1 MTLHEPLGWIIVG
14 GFVTMFLV
22 GLAVMANRL
31 VAAMDRGIRKITSG
45 TDIASGK
52 DEE

>member
-31 VAAMDRGIRKITSG
+31 VAAMDRGTRKIAADD
-45 TDIASGK
+45 DIVSGK